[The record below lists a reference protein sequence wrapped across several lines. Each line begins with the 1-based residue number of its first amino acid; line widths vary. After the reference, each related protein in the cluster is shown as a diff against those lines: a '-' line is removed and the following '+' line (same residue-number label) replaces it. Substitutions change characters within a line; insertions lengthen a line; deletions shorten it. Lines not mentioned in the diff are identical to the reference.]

1 MAAVILLL
9 VAVSVSFVA
18 IRLGAA
24 ALELTGLP
32 WEQAKFQAL
41 SAFTNTGF
49 TTSEAEAVTSHHLR
63 RKIVSV
69 LVVLGN
75 AGLVA
80 TVGSFAG
87 TLLQPRTG
95 WFAVNLLTLLAGLA
109 IVAWI
114 ARRPRVSAKLR
125 ELGKT
130 WLDGRYALSES
141 APEDLLRLGRG
152 FRISRFEIDADS
164 PAAGRSLRQ
173 LGLLQH
179 TVQVLALERGQ
190 TFIPAPGGQTIL
202 EAGDQAIVY
211 GRPETLER
219 FFGPSASMEFV
230 LTEDIGEPAHQAGE

>member
-1 MAAVILLL
+1 MAAVVLLL
-9 VAVSVSFVA
+9 VAVSVSFVV

-49 TTSEAEAVTSHHLR
+49 TTSEAESVTKHHVR
-63 RKIVSV
+63 RRIVSV

-80 TVGSFAG
+80 TAGSFAG
-87 TLLQPRTG
+87 TLLQPRTA

-125 ELGKT
+125 ELGKS
-130 WLDGRYALSES
+130 WLDGRYALSDS
-141 APEDLLRLGRG
+141 APEDLLRLSQG
-152 FRISRFEIDADS
+152 FRVSRFEIGVAS
-164 PAAGRSLRQ
+164 PAAGRSLGELQ
-173 LGLLQH
+173 LLRH
-179 TVQVLALERGQ
+179 AVQVLAIERND
-190 TFIPAPGGQTIL
+190 TFVPAPGGQTML
-202 EAGDQAIVY
+202 EAGDHAIVY
-211 GRPETLER
+211 GRPEALER
-219 FFGPSASMEFV
+219 FFGPKAEVEFV
-230 LTEDIGEPAHQAGE
+230 LTEDAGDLGG